1 MEPINYML
9 DIQSPIQ
16 QALKG
21 YGLGRQEIEQT
32 QIMQEREQIMG
43 IRGAQEARAAAQEE
57 ERRAA
62 AASERAR
69 AEAMQTQLMQLREG
83 VLNGTLTSE
92 DINKFAIANAKT
104 FDELSAATEQLA
116 KPVREA
122 ATSFGSQLATSLL
135 RGNTDVSVSRLD
147 ERIAALENEGSPQ
160 SLEEAGK
167 LKALREEALI
177 DPQGAGL
184 SILTGLRVQGLIDS
198 TAMDAI
204 LKAAGQGQGAET
216 TEAVRTLQQRAELA
230 GLMPGTPEYNQF
242 MVSGGKPPEGMAIR
256 TTPEGGIEF
265 IQGAGAATPF
275 REQESKDIVF
285 AARAEG
291 ALAALDPVADQLAN
305 VAPRLLEYVPLGQG
319 RKFQDP
325 LFQVA
330 NNAGLEFLAAILR
343 KDTGAAITAQEIEIY
358 GQTYLPQPGDSPE
371 ALAQKKEA
379 RSRALR
385 ALQAPMRPEATE
397 AVSGAVG
404 GETPAPA
411 PTTLPAAF
419 INNPTVQRLV
429 QENASVG
436 VTAES
441 IWNAMTA
448 EERAAYGG

>member
-9 DIQSPIQ
+9 DIQSPLQ
-16 QALKG
+16 QALTG
-21 YGLGRQEIEQT
+21 YGLGRQDIEQR
-32 QIMQEREQIMG
+32 QIMDERAQIMDV
-43 IRGAQEARAAAQEE
+43 RAAQEARAVAAAEE
-57 ERRAA
+57 QRAA
-62 AASERAR
+62 AAQAR
-69 AEAMQTQLMQLREG
+69 AKSDAMQAQLVVLREQA
-83 VLNGTLTSE
+83 LNGNLTVDALNQFSLANAE
-92 DINKFAIANAKT
+92 TFADFTTAFQQMEADKSRPQVQFAIETAIPA
-104 FDELSAATEQLA
+104 LSGNPERSLA
-116 KPVREA
+116 II
-122 ATSFGSQLATSLL
+122 
-135 RGNTDVSVSRLD
+135 D
-147 ERIAALENEGSPQ
+147 ERIAAAENAGELQ
-160 SLEEAGK
+160 EAQ
-167 LKALREEALI
+167 ALRADRAILEA
-177 DPQGAGL
+177 DPQAYGVSSLSMLVATGA
-184 SILTGLRVQGLIDS
+184 IDNAQAD
-198 TAMDAI
+198 TI
-204 LKAAGQGQGAET
+204 LKLSGQGAET

-230 GLMPGTPEYNQF
+230 GLIFGTPEYNQF

-397 AVSGAVG
+397 AVSGAVE

-411 PTTLPAAF
+411 PAAPTAAF
-419 INNPTVQRLV
+419 ISNPTVQRLV
-429 QENASVG
+429 RENASVG

-448 EERAAYGG
+448 KERAEYGG